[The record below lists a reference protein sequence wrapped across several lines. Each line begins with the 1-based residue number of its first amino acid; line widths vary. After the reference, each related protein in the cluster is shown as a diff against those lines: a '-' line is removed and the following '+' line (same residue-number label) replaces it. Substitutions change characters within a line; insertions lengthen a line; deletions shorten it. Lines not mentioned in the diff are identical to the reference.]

1 MLNDKHNVDGND
13 ADLDLNDMITEY
25 GEDNELR
32 RKINELKKQKD
43 DSTSNPSESV
53 SYSDLSFEKKSTRF
67 NDIRIDEDV
76 DKTRVGF
83 SDDNDKTLVIMGSKN
98 KSAPVFEDEED
109 VILEA
114 EALEENTQDMN
125 KTNVFSTQ
133 ELNAYEH
140 EDDEEPTK
148 KRNKKEQK
156 EKLKEED
163 DEEDSEKNAKTNK
176 IITYVII
183 GIVAVCIIVGGF
195 FGVKYFLLGDSKSS
209 KDDKKTTETTKKPT
223 NDKNDNK
230 DKDSDKT
237 DIKDNSAI
245 VKQLTTQ
252 RDTDQEQ
259 LDAVIKDIATATAAQ
274 AAAQANLDNIGALKS
289 AAETLAGQAKT
300 LEDNKKSAE
309 SLYNNAKAKFGENSA
324 EAAAAKIEK
333 DKANT
338 AYENDYNQT
347 KNKSDLTMT
356 EYNTEYSKTG
366 TYKKNIADGQA
377 KIDSLNKEKTSLEAK
392 IAELNTKL
400 NSYK

>member
-1 MLNDKHNVDGND
+1 
-13 ADLDLNDMITEY
+13 
-25 GEDNELR
+25 
-32 RKINELKKQKD
+32 
-43 DSTSNPSESV
+43 
-53 SYSDLSFEKKSTRF
+53 
-67 NDIRIDEDV
+67 
-76 DKTRVGF
+76 
-83 SDDNDKTLVIMGSKN
+83 
-98 KSAPVFEDEED
+98 
-109 VILEA
+109 
-114 EALEENTQDMN
+114 
-125 KTNVFSTQ
+125 
-133 ELNAYEH
+133 
-140 EDDEEPTK
+140 
-148 KRNKKEQK
+148 
-156 EKLKEED
+156 D

-259 LDAVIKDIATATAAQ
+259 LDAVIKDIATATAAKNE
-274 AAAQANLDNIGALKS
+274 AEARLKNINELDTAAQELGKQAKALKENKDKAESRLNDAIIDFGKDS
-289 AAETLAGQAKT
+289 AQAVAAKT
-300 LEDNKKSAE
+300 E
-309 SLYNNAKAKFGENSA
+309 F
-324 EAAAAKIEK
+324 

-338 AYENDYNQT
+338 AYVNDYNQT
-347 KNKSDLTMT
+347 KNKADLTMT

>member
-13 ADLDLNDMITEY
+13 ADLDLNDMINEY

-43 DSTSNPSESV
+43 DSTSNPSENM
-53 SYSDLSFEKKSTRF
+53 SYSNLSFEKKSTRF

-98 KSAPVFEDEED
+98 KSTPVYEDEED

-114 EALEENTQDMN
+114 EALEENTQDRN
-125 KTNVFSTQ
+125 TTNVFSTQ
-133 ELNAYEH
+133 EINAYED
-140 EDDEEPTK
+140 EEEEPTNK
-148 KRNKKEQK
+148 PNKKERK

-163 DEEDSEKNAKTNK
+163 EEDSEKDAKTNK

-209 KDDKKTTETTKKPT
+209 TDDKKTTETTKKPT

-252 RDTDQEQ
+252 RDTDQAQ

-274 AAAQANLDNIGALKS
+274 AAAQASLDNIDALKS
-289 AAETLAGQAKT
+289 AAKTLDDQAKA
-300 LEDNKKSAE
+300 LKENKDKAE
-309 SLYNNAKAKFGENSA
+309 STLNNAIAKFGKDSE
-324 EAAAAKIEK
+324 EAAHAKIEF
-333 DKANT
+333 DKA
-338 AYENDYNQT
+338 
-347 KNKSDLTMT
+347 
-356 EYNTEYSKTG
+356 
-366 TYKKNIADGQA
+366 
-377 KIDSLNKEKTSLEAK
+377 
-392 IAELNTKL
+392 
-400 NSYK
+400 